1 MNSLR
6 FCFPLIVSLFV
17 AVLAIGGCSRF
28 AQGIWQP
35 AGNEMAFEGVPN
47 PLPIGLLPRE
57 LVMEVVSDEVENY
70 FRIIRE
76 QHIRLTGDLL
86 TEGFI
91 DTEPKTGSTI
101 LEPWRK
107 DSTAGFE
114 LAHAS
119 LQSVRRWA
127 KVRIIPA
134 ADQYLIDVRVYKE
147 LEDLEQPAGSAV
159 SGQALRY
166 DNSLD
171 RDRVDR
177 EFVQPNRG
185 WIPAGRDFS
194 LEQEILSHLQ
204 AQFNQIAAKGPDGF
218 R

>member
-1 MNSLR
+1 
-6 FCFPLIVSLFV
+6 
-17 AVLAIGGCSRF
+17 
-28 AQGIWQP
+28 
-35 AGNEMAFEGVPN
+35 MAFEGVPN

-57 LVMEVVSDEVENY
+57 LVMEVVSDEVEDY

-91 DTEPKTGSTI
+91 DTEPKTGSTV
-101 LEPWRK
+101 LEPWRQ
-107 DSTAGFE
+107 DSTPGFE

-119 LQSVRRWA
+119 LQSIRRWA
-127 KVRIIPA
+127 KVRVIPA
-134 ADQYLIDVRVYKE
+134 ANQYLIDVKVYKE

-177 EFVQPNRG
+177 EFLQPNRG
-185 WIPAGRDFS
+185 WIPMGRDIS
-194 LEQEILSHLQ
+194 LEQKILSRLQ
-204 AQFNQIAAKGPDGF
+204 TQFDEISAKGPDCY